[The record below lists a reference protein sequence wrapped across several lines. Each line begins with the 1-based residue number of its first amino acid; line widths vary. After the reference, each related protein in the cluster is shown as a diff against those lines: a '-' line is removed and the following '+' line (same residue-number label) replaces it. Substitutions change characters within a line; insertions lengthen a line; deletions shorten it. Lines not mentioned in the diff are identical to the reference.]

1 MIHAQHPIQHLAQIT
16 HSVTAALLPL
26 SFLYILTVSRS
37 TGSPTIERMM
47 HIPSK
52 GPALLEQSPDQVLKV
67 GHSLLSVFPS
77 P

>member
-26 SFLYILTVSRS
+26 SFLYILTVGRS

-52 GPALLEQSPDQVLKV
+52 GPALLEQTDQVLKV
-67 GHSLLSVFPS
+67 GHSLLSVLPS